1 MALEQKL
8 NLRMSQRLIMTPSLQ
23 QAIKLLQMSKLELVD
38 EIQQELTENP
48 VLEEA
53 VDEGPAP
60 ERAEP
65 EAAPAESAEAAAAGG
80 EAAEAGESAEPE
92 PEARDPYEDIDY
104 ESYFQDVE
112 GSYTPR
118 AQIETGEEL
127 PSFENT
133 LAEKQGL
140 AEHLIWQLDMSP
152 TPGRTKEI
160 GRAIIGNLNE
170 DGYLRASLEEIQEM
184 GGFEAQEV
192 AAALE
197 LVQGLDPIGVA
208 ARDLVECLTIQ
219 LKHLGEDGSVAETIV
234 RYHMDKLQTRRYK
247 ELAETLGVPMDDLL
261 AEIEIIKG
269 LDPRPGQKY
278 NVENSR
284 YVVPDVYVVKVDDD
298 YQIMLNEEGLPRLRI
313 SPVYRRMVERGGAA
327 ATPADAKD
335 YVRNKLRSAFRLIKS
350 LEERQRTIY
359 KVAVS
364 IVKHQREFLDYG
376 IERMRPL
383 VLKDVADDI
392 GMHESTVSRVVNNKY
407 MHTHRGLF
415 EMRFFFHSGIASVHG
430 GENVSSLTVKERIRK
445 IISAEDGKRP
455 LSDAAIVKVLMGEGL
470 QIARRTVAKYREELK
485 IPSSSSRK
493 TGLS

>member
-1 MALEQKL
+1 
-8 NLRMSQRLIMTPSLQ
+8 MSQRLIMTPSLQ

-53 VDEGPAP
+53 LDEGTPA

-65 EAAPAESAEAAAAGG
+65 EAPAPEAAAAAAEG
-80 EAAEAGESAEPE
+80 AEAGEPEAPE
-92 PEARDPYEDIDY
+92 PEARDPFEEIDY

-112 GSYTPR
+112 GSYVPR
-118 AQIETGEEL
+118 APVETGEAL

-133 LAEKQGL
+133 LAEKQDL
-140 AEHLIWQLDMSP
+140 ATHLIWQLDMSAP
-152 TPGRTKEI
+152 DERTKEI
-160 GRAIIGNLNE
+160 GRAIIGNLNA
-170 DGYLRASLEEIQEM
+170 DGYLRATRDELQEM
-184 GGFEAQEV
+184 GGYAPEEIQ
-192 AAALE
+192 AALK
-197 LVQGLDPIGVA
+197 LIHGFDPIGVA
-208 ARDLVECLTIQ
+208 ATDLIECLTIQ
-219 LKHLGEDGSVAETIV
+219 LAHLGEEGSAAETIV
-234 RYHMDKLQTRRYK
+234 RHHMDKIQSRRFK
-247 ELAETLGVPMDDLL
+247 ELAEILHLSMDDLQ
-261 AEIEIIKG
+261 AEIEIIRG

-278 NVENSR
+278 NVESSR
-284 YVVPDVYVVKVDDD
+284 YVVPDVYVVKIDDD
-298 YQIMLNEEGLPRLRI
+298 YQVLLNEEGLPRLRI
-313 SPVYRRMVERGGAA
+313 SPVYRKMVERGGGDAA
-327 ATPADAKD
+327 PADAKE

-407 MHTHRGLF
+407 MHTHRGLY
-415 EMRFFFHSGIASVHG
+415 ELRFFFHSGIASVHG
-430 GENVSSLTVKERIRK
+430 GDNVSSLTVKERIRK
-445 IISAEDGKRP
+445 IVSAEDGKRP
-455 LSDAAIVKVLMGEGL
+455 LSDAAIVKVLLGEGL

-485 IPSSSSRK
+485 IPSSGSRK
-493 TGLS
+493 EGSF

>member
-23 QAIKLLQMSKLELVD
+23 QAIKLLQMSKLELVE

-53 VDEGPAP
+53 AEEAPAP
-60 ERAEP
+60 EVREP
-65 EAAPAESAEAAAAGG
+65 EPATAETPEAAGG
-80 EAAEAGESAEPE
+80 EEGAEPSAAEPE
-92 PEARDPYEDIDY
+92 SKDLFDDIDY

-118 AQIETGEEL
+118 AAVETGEEL

-133 LAEKQGL
+133 LAERPGL
-140 AEHLIWQLDMSP
+140 AEHLTWQLDMSA
-152 TPGRTKEI
+152 TPGRMKDI

-184 GGFEAQEV
+184 GGYDADEV
-192 AAALE
+192 RATLS
-197 LVQGLDPIGVA
+197 LVQGFDPSGVA

-219 LKHLGEDGSVAETIV
+219 LRHLGEEGSVAEGIV
-234 RYHMDKLQTRRYK
+234 RHHMDKLQTRRYK
-247 ELAETLGVPMDDLL
+247 ELAEVLSLPLDDIL

-278 NVENSR
+278 SVESSR
-284 YVVPDVYVVKVDDD
+284 YVVPDVYGVKVDDE
-298 YQIMLNEEGLPRLRI
+298 YNVMLNEEGLPRLRI
-313 SPVYRRMVERGGAA
+313 SPVYRRMVERGGGAD
-327 ATPADAKD
+327 TPAEAKD

-359 KVAVS
+359 KVATS

-415 EMRFFFHSGIASVHG
+415 ELRFFFHSGIASVHG
-430 GENVSSLTVKERIRK
+430 GDNVSSLTVKERIRK
-445 IISAEDGKRP
+445 IVSAEDGKRP
-455 LSDAAIVKVLMGEGL
+455 LSDAAIVKVLLGEGL

-485 IPSSSSRK
+485 IPSSGSRK
-493 TGLS
+493 AGTF

>member
-1 MALEQKL
+1 MGLEQRL
-8 NLRMSQRLIMTPSLQ
+8 SVRMSQRLIMTPSLQ
-23 QAIKLLQMSKLELVD
+23 QAIKLLQMSKLELLD

-53 VDEGPAP
+53 VEEAPAA
-60 ERAEP
+60 ERAEREP
-65 EAAPAESAEAAAAGG
+65 GPSDLAPAQDGAEREVDAEARN
-80 EAAEAGESAEPE
+80 SF
-92 PEARDPYEDIDY
+92 EDIDY
-104 ESYFQDVE
+104 ESFFQDIE
-112 GSYTPR
+112 GSYVPR
-118 AQIETGEEL
+118 APVETGETL

-133 LAEKQGL
+133 LAEKQDL
-140 AEHLIWQLDMSP
+140 AGHLIWQLDMSAASER
-152 TPGRTKEI
+152 GKEI

-170 DGYLRASLEEIQEM
+170 DGYLRASAEEIQEM
-184 GGFEAQEV
+184 GGYTAEEV
-192 AAALE
+192 QATLE
-197 LVQGLDPIGVA
+197 LVQALDPVGVA

-219 LKHLGEDGSVAETIV
+219 LRHLGEEGSAAETIV
-234 RYHMDKLQTRRYK
+234 LHHMDKLQNKRYK
-247 ELAETLGVPMDDLL
+247 ELAEAVGLPMDDLH
-261 AEIEIIKG
+261 AEIEIIRG

-278 NVENSR
+278 NVESSR
-284 YVVPDVYVVKVDDD
+284 YVIPDVYVVKIDDD
-298 YQIMLNEEGLPRLRI
+298 YQILLNEEGLPRLRI
-313 SPVYRRMVERGGAA
+313 SPVYRKMVERGGGDHA
-327 ATPADAKD
+327 PADAKE

-364 IVKHQREFLDYG
+364 IVKHQRDFLDYG

-415 EMRFFFHSGIASVHG
+415 ELRFFFHSGIASVHG

-445 IISAEDGKRP
+445 IVSAEDGRHP
-455 LSDAAIVKVLMGEGL
+455 LSDAAIVKMLLGEGL

-485 IPSSSSRK
+485 IPSSGSRK
-493 TGLS
+493 AGMI

>member
-1 MALEQKL
+1 MALEQRL
-8 NLRMSQRLIMTPSLQ
+8 SVRMSQRLIMTPSLQ
-23 QAIKLLQMSKLELVD
+23 QAIKLLQMSKLEVVD
-38 EIQQELTENP
+38 EIQQELNENP

-53 VDEGPAP
+53 LEEGPAA
-60 ERAEP
+60 ERTENEP
-65 EAAPAESAEAAAAGG
+65 TPAEAAGKAETADAETS
-80 EAAEAGESAEPE
+80 EAETV
-92 PEARDPYEDIDY
+92 DPFEHIDY

-112 GSYTPR
+112 GTYVPRTP
-118 AQIETGEEL
+118 IETGEAL

-133 LAEKQGL
+133 LAEKQDL
-140 AEHLIWQLDMSP
+140 AGHLIWQLDMSAS
-152 TPGRTKEI
+152 TDRDKEI

-170 DGYLRASLEEIQEM
+170 DGYLRASVPELQEM
-184 GGFEAQEV
+184 GGYSPEEIRST
-192 AAALE
+192 LE
-197 LVQGLDPIGVA
+197 MIQGFDPVGVA
-208 ARDLVECLTIQ
+208 CYDLIECLTVQ
-219 LKHLGEDGSVAETIV
+219 LRHLGEEGSAAETIV
-234 RYHMDKLQTRRYK
+234 KFHMDKLQNRRYK
-247 ELAETLGVPMDDLL
+247 ELAEDLGLPMDDLH

-278 NVENSR
+278 NVESSR
-284 YVVPDVYVVKVDDD
+284 YVVPDVYIVKIDDD
-298 YQIMLNEEGLPRLRI
+298 YQVMLNEEGLPRLRI
-313 SPVYRRMVERGGAA
+313 SPVYRKMIERGGGGNA
-327 ATPADAKD
+327 PADAKE

-415 EMRFFFHSGIASVHG
+415 ELRFFFHSGIASVHG

-445 IISAEDGKRP
+445 IVSAEDGRRP
-455 LSDAAIVKVLMGEGL
+455 LSDAAIVKVLLGEGL

-485 IPSSSSRK
+485 IPSSGSRK
-493 TGLS
+493 AATF

>member
-1 MALEQKL
+1 MALEQRL
-8 NLRMSQRLIMTPSLQ
+8 SVRMSQRLIMTPSLQ

-38 EIQQELTENP
+38 EIQQELNENP

-53 VDEGPAP
+53 LEEGPVA
-60 ERAEP
+60 ERTDNEP
-65 EAAPAESAEAAAAGG
+65 TPAEAAGKTETAD
-80 EAAEAGESAEPE
+80 AETA
-92 PEARDPYEDIDY
+92 DPFEHIDY

-112 GSYTPR
+112 GTYVPRTP
-118 AQIETGEEL
+118 IETGEAL

-133 LAEKQGL
+133 LAEKQDL
-140 AEHLIWQLDMSP
+140 AGHLIWQLDMSAS
-152 TPGRTKEI
+152 TDRVKEI

-170 DGYLRASLEEIQEM
+170 DGYLRASVPELQEM
-184 GGFEAQEV
+184 GEFSAEEIRSTLEMIQGF
-192 AAALE
+192 
-197 LVQGLDPIGVA
+197 DPVGVA
-208 ARDLVECLTIQ
+208 CFDLIECLTVQ
-219 LKHLGEDGSVAETIV
+219 LRHLGEEGSAAETIV
-234 RYHMDKLQTRRYK
+234 RLHMDKLQNKRYK
-247 ELAETLGVPMDDLL
+247 ELAEVLSLSMDDLH

-278 NVENSR
+278 NIESSR
-284 YVVPDVYVVKVDDD
+284 YVVPDVYIVKIDDD
-298 YQIMLNEEGLPRLRI
+298 YQVMLNEEGLPRLRI
-313 SPVYRRMVERGGAA
+313 SPVYRKMIERGGGGNA
-327 ATPADAKD
+327 PAEAKE

-415 EMRFFFHSGIASVHG
+415 ELRFFFHSGIASVHG
-430 GENVSSLTVKERIRK
+430 GDNVSSLTVKERIRK
-445 IISAEDGKRP
+445 IVSAEDGNRP
-455 LSDAAIVKVLMGEGL
+455 LSDAAIVKVLLGEGL

-485 IPSSSSRK
+485 IPSSGSRK
-493 TGLS
+493 AGTF

>member
-1 MALEQKL
+1 MALEQRL
-8 NLRMSQRLIMTPSLQ
+8 SVRMSQRLIMTPSLQ

-38 EIQQELTENP
+38 EIQQELNENP

-53 VDEGPAP
+53 LEEGPVA
-60 ERAEP
+60 ERTDNEP
-65 EAAPAESAEAAAAGG
+65 TPAEAAGKTETAD
-80 EAAEAGESAEPE
+80 AETA
-92 PEARDPYEDIDY
+92 DPFEHIDY

-112 GSYTPR
+112 GTYVPRTP
-118 AQIETGEEL
+118 IETGEAL

-133 LAEKQGL
+133 LAEKQDL
-140 AEHLIWQLDMSP
+140 AGHLIWQLDMSAS
-152 TPGRTKEI
+152 TDRVKEI

-170 DGYLRASLEEIQEM
+170 DGYLRASVPELQEM
-184 GGFEAQEV
+184 GEFSAEEIRSTLEMIQGF
-192 AAALE
+192 
-197 LVQGLDPIGVA
+197 DPVGVA
-208 ARDLVECLTIQ
+208 CFDLIECLTVQ
-219 LKHLGEDGSVAETIV
+219 LRHLGEEGSAAETIV
-234 RYHMDKLQTRRYK
+234 RLHMDKLQNKRYK
-247 ELAETLGVPMDDLL
+247 ELAEVLGLSMDDLH

-278 NVENSR
+278 NIENSR
-284 YVVPDVYVVKVDDD
+284 YVVPDVYIVKIDDD
-298 YQIMLNEEGLPRLRI
+298 YQVMLNEEGLPRLRI
-313 SPVYRRMVERGGAA
+313 SPVYRKMIERGGGGNA
-327 ATPADAKD
+327 PAEAKE

-415 EMRFFFHSGIASVHG
+415 ELRFFFHSGIASVHG
-430 GENVSSLTVKERIRK
+430 GDNVSSLTVKERIRK
-445 IISAEDGKRP
+445 IVSAEDGNRP
-455 LSDAAIVKVLMGEGL
+455 LSDAAIVKVLLGEGL

-485 IPSSSSRK
+485 IPSSGSRK
-493 TGLS
+493 AGTF

>member
-1 MALEQKL
+1 MALEQRL
-8 NLRMSQRLIMTPSLQ
+8 SVRMSQRLIMTPSLQ

-53 VDEGPAP
+53 LEEGPVA
-60 ERAEP
+60 ERAES
-65 EAAPAESAEAAAAGG
+65 ETAPAEAPETPDGAD
-80 EAAEAGESAEPE
+80 AEPSN
-92 PEARDPYEDIDY
+92 PFEDIDY
-104 ESYFQDVE
+104 ESYFHDVE
-112 GSYTPR
+112 GSYVPR
-118 AQIETGEEL
+118 APVETGETL

-133 LAEKQGL
+133 LAEKQDL
-140 AEHLIWQLDMSP
+140 AGHLIWQLDMSAS
-152 TPGRTKEI
+152 TDRAKEI

-170 DGYLRASLEEIQEM
+170 DGYLTASVEELQEM
-184 GGFEAQEV
+184 GGFTADEIRST
-192 AAALE
+192 LD
-197 LVQGLDPIGVA
+197 LVQGFDPVGVA
-208 ARDLVECLTIQ
+208 ASDLVECLTIQ
-219 LKHLGEDGSVAETIV
+219 LKHLGEEGSAAATIV
-234 RYHMDKLQTRRYK
+234 AHHMDKLQNRRYK
-247 ELAETLGVPMDDLL
+247 ELAEALGLSMDDLQ

-284 YVVPDVYVVKVDDD
+284 YVVPDVYVVKIDDD
-298 YQIMLNEEGLPRLRI
+298 YQILLNEEGLPRLRI
-313 SPVYRRMVERGGAA
+313 SPVYRKMIERGGGDTA
-327 ATPADAKD
+327 PADAKE

-415 EMRFFFHSGIASVHG
+415 ELRFFFHSGIASVHG
-430 GENVSSLTVKERIRK
+430 GDNVSSLTVKERIRK
-445 IISAEDGKRP
+445 IVSAEDGKRP
-455 LSDAAIVKVLMGEGL
+455 LSDAAIVKVLLGEGL

-485 IPSSSSRK
+485 IPSSGSRK
-493 TGLS
+493 AGTF

>member
-1 MALEQKL
+1 MALEQRL
-8 NLRMSQRLIMTPSLQ
+8 SVRMSQRLIMTPSLQ
-23 QAIKLLQMSKLELVD
+23 QAIKLLQMSKLELLD

-53 VDEGPAP
+53 VEEAPAA
-60 ERAEP
+60 ERAEREP
-65 EAAPAESAEAAAAGG
+65 APGETAAAPD
-80 EAAEAGESAEPE
+80 AAEAEIDVD
-92 PEARDPYEDIDY
+92 ARTAFDEIDY
-104 ESYFQDVE
+104 ESFFQDIE
-112 GSYTPR
+112 GSYVPR
-118 AQIETGEEL
+118 APVETGEAL

-133 LAEKQGL
+133 LAEAQDL
-140 AEHLIWQLDMSP
+140 ASHLIWQLDMS
-152 TPGRTKEI
+152 GASERGKEI

-170 DGYLRASLEEIQEM
+170 DGYLRASVEELQEM
-184 GGFEAQEV
+184 GGYSTEEIERTLA
-192 AAALE
+192 
-197 LVQGLDPIGVA
+197 LVQALDPIGVA

-219 LKHLGEDGSVAETIV
+219 LKHLGEEGSAAETIV
-234 RYHMDKLQTRRYK
+234 RLHMDKLQNKRYK
-247 ELAETLGVPMDDLL
+247 ELAEVLDLPMDDLH
-261 AEIEIIKG
+261 AEIEIIRG

-278 NVENSR
+278 NVESSR
-284 YVVPDVYVVKVDDD
+284 YVIPDVYVVKIDDD

-313 SPVYRRMVERGGAA
+313 SPVYRKMVERGGGENA
-327 ATPADAKD
+327 PADAKE

-364 IVKHQREFLDYG
+364 IVKHQRDFLDYG

-415 EMRFFFHSGIASVHG
+415 ELRFFFHSGIASVHG

-445 IISAEDGKRP
+445 IVSAEDGKHP
-455 LSDAAIVKVLMGEGL
+455 LSDAAIVKMLLGEGL

-485 IPSSSSRK
+485 IPSSGSRK
-493 TGLS
+493 EGTF

>member
-1 MALEQKL
+1 
-8 NLRMSQRLIMTPSLQ
+8 MSQRLIMTPSLQ
-23 QAIKLLQMSKLELVD
+23 QAIKLLQMSKLEVVD
-38 EIQQELTENP
+38 EIQQELNENP

-53 VDEGPAP
+53 LEEGPAA
-60 ERAEP
+60 ERTENEP
-65 EAAPAESAEAAAAGG
+65 TPAEAAGKAETADAETS
-80 EAAEAGESAEPE
+80 EAETV
-92 PEARDPYEDIDY
+92 DPFEHIDY

-112 GSYTPR
+112 GTYVPRTP
-118 AQIETGEEL
+118 IETGEAL

-133 LAEKQGL
+133 LAEKQDL
-140 AEHLIWQLDMSP
+140 AGHLIWQLDMSAS
-152 TPGRTKEI
+152 TDRDKEI

-170 DGYLRASLEEIQEM
+170 DGYLRASVPELQEM
-184 GGFEAQEV
+184 GGYSPEEIRST
-192 AAALE
+192 LE
-197 LVQGLDPIGVA
+197 MIQGFDPVGVA
-208 ARDLVECLTIQ
+208 CYDLIECLTVQ
-219 LKHLGEDGSVAETIV
+219 LRHLGEEGSAAETIV
-234 RYHMDKLQTRRYK
+234 KFHMDKLQNRRYK
-247 ELAETLGVPMDDLL
+247 ELAEDLGLPMDDLH

-278 NVENSR
+278 NVESSR
-284 YVVPDVYVVKVDDD
+284 YVVPDVYIVKIDDD
-298 YQIMLNEEGLPRLRI
+298 YQVMLNEEGLPRLRI
-313 SPVYRRMVERGGAA
+313 SPVYRKMIERGGGGNA
-327 ATPADAKD
+327 PADAKE

-415 EMRFFFHSGIASVHG
+415 ELRFFFHSGIASVHG

-445 IISAEDGKRP
+445 IVSAEDGRRP
-455 LSDAAIVKVLMGEGL
+455 LSDAAIVKVLLGEGL

-485 IPSSSSRK
+485 IPSSGSRK
-493 TGLS
+493 AATF

>member
-8 NLRMSQRLIMTPSLQ
+8 SVRMSQRLIMTPSLQ

-48 VLEEA
+48 VLEESL
-53 VDEGPAP
+53 EERETP
-60 ERAEP
+60 ERAE
-65 EAAPAESAEAAAAGG
+65 AG
-80 EAAEAGESAEPE
+80 EAAESPPSDAAEAAPE
-92 PEARDPYEDIDY
+92 NPFEEIDY

-118 AQIETGEEL
+118 APVETGEEL

-133 LAEKQGL
+133 LTKPQNL
-140 AEHLIWQLDMSP
+140 SDHLTWQLDMSA
-152 TPGRTKEI
+152 TSERTKAI
-160 GRAIIGNLNE
+160 GRAIVGNLNE
-170 DGYLRASLEEIQEM
+170 DGYLRASLEEIEQM
-184 GGFEAQEV
+184 GPFPGEAVEATLALIQGF
-192 AAALE
+192 
-197 LVQGLDPIGVA
+197 DPVGVA
-208 ARDLVECLTIQ
+208 ARDLVECLTLQ
-219 LKHLGEDGSVAETIV
+219 LRHLGEEGTAAETIV
-234 RYHMDKLQTRRYK
+234 RCHMDKLQNRKYR
-247 ELAETLGVPMDDLL
+247 ELAEALDLDMDDLL
-261 AEIEIIKG
+261 AEIEIIRG

-278 NVENSR
+278 NAESSR
-284 YVVPDVYVVKVDDD
+284 YVVPDVYVVKIGDD
-298 YQIMLNEEGLPRLRI
+298 YQILLNEEGLPRLRI
-313 SPVYRRMVERGGAA
+313 SPVYRRMVERGSAEAA
-327 ATPADAKD
+327 EAKD

-359 KVAVS
+359 KVATS

-376 IERMRPL
+376 IERLRPL

-415 EMRFFFHSGIASVHG
+415 EMRFFFHSGIASTHG

-445 IISAEDGKRP
+445 IIAAEDARKP
-455 LSDAAIVKVLMGEGL
+455 LSDAAIVKILTGEGL

-485 IPSSSSRK
+485 IPSSSSRRA
-493 TGLS
+493 GIA